1 MATFIEIDFELF
13 ENILDIAK
21 ANGNQL
27 RPKNSSHSSRIE
39 QFMIKHNID
48 RLLVERAIG
57 ELLDKNHRMKLTI
70 IDKGRGEGLYLYT
83 WYNSNDDFCYK
94 FKKNDTYLFERDNW
108 GSSNW

>member
-13 ENILDIAK
+13 EGIFDIAK

-27 RPKNSSHSSRIE
+27 RPKDSSHGDRIE
-39 QFMIKHNID
+39 QFIIKHNID
-48 RLLVERAIG
+48 WSLVNEAIK
-57 ELLDKNHRMKLTI
+57 ELSIKHRMKLTI
-70 IDKGRGEGLYLYT
+70 IGNGRGEGLYLYT
-83 WYNSNDDFCYK
+83 WYNSKDDFCYK